1 MSQSAQQ
8 NSATDQTLSV
18 IRQFHKAFN
27 RHDVPAI
34 MALMSADCV
43 FENTYP
49 PPDGARLIG
58 QASVRGFWIELF
70 RQSPQAHFEIEELFA
85 CGDRAALR
93 WRYIWMSPDGESGHV
108 RGVDIYR
115 VRAGLVCEKLS
126 YVKG

>member
-1 MSQSAQQ
+1 MDDTSSTEGTAQI
-8 NSATDQTLSV
+8 V
-18 IRQFHKAFN
+18 RQFHDAFN

-34 MALMSADCV
+34 MALMSVECV

-49 PPDGARLIG
+49 PPDGVRLVG
-58 QASVRGFWIELF
+58 QENVRGFWVELF
-70 RQSPQAHFEIEELFA
+70 SQSPQAHFEIEELIA

-93 WRYIWMSPDGESGHV
+93 WRYTWGPPSGESRHV

>member
-1 MSQSAQQ
+1 MDNTTSSEDTAQI
-8 NSATDQTLSV
+8 V
-18 IRQFHKAFN
+18 RQFHDAFN
-27 RHDVPAI
+27 QHDVPAI

-49 PPDGARLIG
+49 PPDGARLVG
-58 QASVRGFWIELF
+58 QESVRGFWIELF

-85 CGDRAALR
+85 TGERAVLR
-93 WRYIWMSPDGESGHV
+93 WRYTWGSPDGGSGHV

-115 VRAGLVCEKLS
+115 VHAGLVCEKLS

>member
-1 MSQSAQQ
+1 MLQGAAS
-8 NSATDQTLSV
+8 NSTTDQTLQV
-18 IRQFHKAFN
+18 VRQFHEAFN

-49 PPDGARLIG
+49 PPDGTRLTG
-58 QASVRGFWIELF
+58 QESVWGFWIELF
-70 RQSPQAHFEIEELFA
+70 CQSPQTHFEVEELFA
-85 CGDRAALR
+85 CGDRAVLR
-93 WRYIWMSPDGESGHV
+93 WRYTWEAPDGDPGHV

-115 VRAGLVCEKLS
+115 VRSGLVSEKLS